1 MGKNFCVGGSARG
14 SNNYVEIQN
23 IFTKFRD
30 YCRSLNISESI
41 IENVRCHS
49 VLITQD
55 LECCKTYD
63 KRIGSLL
70 KFLRENSNIVIIN
83 VYKSVDIAIIYKEK
97 YHKKL
102 SDAFENNQN
111 FGKLPKFNLEKHLE
125 EYRLILKHN

>member
-1 MGKNFCVGGSARG
+1 MGKNFCGGRSAREI
-14 SNNYVEIQN
+14 NNCLEIQN

-63 KRIGSLL
+63 KIILSLL
-70 KFLRENSNIVIIN
+70 KFSRENSNKVIIN
-83 VYKSVDIAIIYKEK
+83 VDKSVDIVILYKEE

-111 FGKLPKFNLEKHLE
+111 FEK
-125 EYRLILKHN
+125 ITKI